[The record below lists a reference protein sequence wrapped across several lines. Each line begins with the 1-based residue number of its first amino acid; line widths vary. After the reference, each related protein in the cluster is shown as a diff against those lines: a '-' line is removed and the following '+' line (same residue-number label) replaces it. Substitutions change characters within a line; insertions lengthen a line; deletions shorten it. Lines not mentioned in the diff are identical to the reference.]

1 MGRKAILQVEN
12 CCLNYNLVG
21 PAQESVEENII
32 GQNTIKWILLQILRH
47 KEYNLK
53 MEDNYFTN
61 IFLDILI

>member
-1 MGRKAILQVEN
+1 MLQVEN

-21 PAQESVEENII
+21 SAQRSVEENITC
-32 GQNTIKWILLQILRH
+32 QDAVEQILPQILRH

-53 MEDNYFTN
+53 MEDKYFTN